1 MLCGVTI
8 PRMWMARPFQTRS
21 RHWDVG
27 ESERTEVTKEGCTA
41 PGWLTEQGKTLALGS
56 GRISCQNPEVVR
68 YSYLPYLEHLA
79 KDLLWLHH
87 SMHKYAFWYTSLVFA
102 TLRSIVRIL

>member
-1 MLCGVTI
+1 MLDGVTI

-27 ESERTEVTKEGCTA
+27 ESKRTEVTKEGRSA

-56 GRISCQNPEVVR
+56 GRISCQNPEVAL
-68 YSYLPYLEHLA
+68 YSYQPYLEHLA
-79 KDLLWLHH
+79 KVLLWSEHLHTTG
-87 SMHKYAFWYTSLVFA
+87 MHAVHMS
-102 TLRSIVRIL
+102 

>member
-1 MLCGVTI
+1 MLDGVTI

-27 ESERTEVTKEGCTA
+27 GSERTEVTKEGCTA

-56 GRISCQNPEVVR
+56 GRISCQNPEVAL
-68 YSYLPYLEHLA
+68 YSYQPYLEHLA
-79 KDLLWLHH
+79 NDLFYGQIVRSLAAHRI
-87 SMHKYAFWYTSLVFA
+87 SLVCQN
-102 TLRSIVRIL
+102 V